1 MTSTTPFNL
10 SPLLDRL
17 RPLLAAEA
25 LPVYAVGGTV
35 RDALLGRA
43 SHDIDLAVA
52 AGAISLAFRLAD
64 ALSLPAYVL
73 DAERDV
79 GRIIV
84 PAEGTTLDV
93 ARFRGPTL
101 ADDLLGR
108 DFTINALALPAAG
121 RTADD
126 VIDHHGG
133 RDDLATGLVRIIHSR
148 SIADDPVRAL
158 RAARFAVQF
167 GYTLTP
173 DTAAA
178 ARAAGPAIPAQSSA
192 ERVRDELSRL
202 LAGDAPDRAIALL
215 AELELLSV
223 VLPLVAALDGVTQSA
238 PHHEDVLAHTLSVLR
253 YLVLIE
259 QVVDGQPVAEE
270 WAADVA
276 QALAP
281 YRPDLRE
288 HLDRATD
295 GGSLGRLLLRWGGLL
310 HDVGKRVTRS
320 VDADG
325 RVRFLG
331 HDDAG
336 ASIAAGILSGYS
348 FSNESVR
355 RVRAIVAGHM
365 RPLFLAN
372 ERHLPSRR
380 SAYRYYRSLHEA
392 GLDVALLSLADH
404 LATYNGRGDAAAWSA
419 LIDVVTA
426 LLDVY
431 FNQFERIV
439 APPRLIDGRAVMEL
453 LANPPGPEIG
463 RLLKLLEEAQATGEV
478 TTADE
483 AIAFV
488 RRHHI
493 AP

>member
-1 MTSTTPFNL
+1 MATATPLAL

-25 LPVYAVGGTV
+25 QPVYVVGGTV

-43 SHDIDLAVA
+43 GHDIDLAVA
-52 AGAISLAFRLAD
+52 VGAIPLTFRLAD

-73 DAERDV
+73 DTERDV

-84 PAEGTTLDV
+84 PDEGTTLDI
-93 ARFRGPTL
+93 ARFRGPRL

-121 RTADD
+121 QSAAD

-133 RDDLATGLVRIIHSR
+133 LDDLAAGLVRIIHSR

-167 GYTLTP
+167 GYALTP

-178 ARAAGPAIPAQSSA
+178 ARAAGPDIPAHSSA

-202 LAGDAPDRAIALL
+202 LAGDAPDRALSLL
-215 AELELLSV
+215 AELELLAV
-223 VLPLVAALDGVTQSA
+223 VLPLVAALDGVTQSP
-238 PHHEDVLAHTLSVLR
+238 PHHEDVLAHTLSVMR
-253 YLVLIE
+253 YLVQIE
-259 QVVDGQPVAEE
+259 QVVDGRPVAGE

-276 QALAP
+276 QAVAP
-281 YRPDLRE
+281 YRHGLRE
-288 HLDRATD
+288 HLDRTTD
-295 GGSLGRLLLRWGGLL
+295 GGSTGRLLLRWGGLL

-320 VDADG
+320 EDADG

-336 ASIAAGILSGYS
+336 AAIAAGVISGYS
-348 FSNESVR
+348 FSNEAVR
-355 RVRAIVAGHM
+355 CVRAIVAGHM

-372 ERHLPSRR
+372 EHHLPSRR
-380 SAYRYYRSLHEA
+380 TAYRYYRSLHEA

-404 LATYNGRGDAAAWSA
+404 LATYDGRGDATAWGS
-419 LIDVVTA
+419 LLEVVTA

-431 FNQFERIV
+431 FNQYEHIV

-453 LANPPGPEIG
+453 LAIPPGPEIG
-463 RLLKLLEEAQATGEV
+463 RLLRLLEEAQATGEV

-493 AP
+493 VS

>member
-1 MTSTTPFNL
+1 MA
-10 SPLLDRL
+10 RL

-25 LPVYAVGGTV
+25 LPVYLVGGAV
-35 RDALLGRA
+35 RDALLGKA
-43 SHDIDLAVA
+43 SHDLDLAVA
-52 AGAISLAFRLAD
+52 AGAIPLTFRLAD

-84 PAEGTTLDV
+84 PQERTTLDI

-101 ADDLLGR
+101 EDDLLGR

-121 RTADD
+121 YSAAE
-126 VIDHHGG
+126 VIDRHGG
-133 RDDLATGLVRIIHSR
+133 RDDLAAGLVRNIHSR

-158 RAARFAVQF
+158 RAVRFAVQLD
-167 GYTLTP
+167 YALTP

-178 ARAAGPAIPAQSSA
+178 ARAAGPTIPAQSSA

-202 LAGDAPDRAIALL
+202 LAGNAPERAMTML
-215 AELELLSV
+215 AELELLPV
-223 VLPLVAALDGVTQSA
+223 VLPLVAALDGVPQSL

-253 YLVLIE
+253 YLVQVE
-259 QVVDGQPVAEE
+259 KVVDGQAVAEDWE
-270 WAADVA
+270 ADLER
-276 QALAP
+276 ALAP
-281 YRPDLRE
+281 YRAGLRE
-288 HLDRATD
+288 HLDRMTD
-295 GGSLGRLLLRWGGLL
+295 GGSTGRLLLRWGGLL

-336 ASIAAGILSGYS
+336 AGMAAAILSGYS
-348 FSNESVR
+348 FSNEAVR
-355 RVRAIVAGHM
+355 RVRSIVAGHM

-372 ERHLPSRR
+372 EHRLPSRR
-380 SAYRYYRSLHEA
+380 TAYRYYRSLHEA

-404 LATYNGRGDAAAWSA
+404 LATYNGRGDETAWGA
-419 LIDVVTA
+419 LLAVVTT

-431 FNQFERIV
+431 FHQYESIV
-439 APPRLIDGRAVMEL
+439 APPRLIDGRTVMEL
-453 LANPPGPEIG
+453 LATPPGQEIG

-488 RRHHI
+488 RRHHL